1 MLRLQLFLL
10 LRDRAFFTTRRWSVN
25 DFTLRTHTCGE
36 LRVGHENQKV
46 TLYGWL
52 QFNRLNRFL
61 VLRDAY
67 GCVQARIPEKRKDL
81 IEKIKMINCE
91 SVLKIEGVVADRGE
105 QYRNANM
112 RTGDIEVLVDDL
124 ELLNTSP
131 ANYPLNEV
139 TSTEETKLRYRFLD
153 LRTERM
159 QRALRLRANVVHGIR
174 KYLVEKA
181 NFTEVETPT
190 LFRRTPGGS
199 HEFIVPAPKP
209 NLRKFYSLPQSP
221 QQFKQLLMCGGIDRY
236 FQIARC
242 YRDEGAK
249 SDRQP
254 EFTQV
259 DIELSFTDQDN
270 VMKLIENI
278 IVESWPK
285 ELDDLKPSA
294 PFKRMKYLKA
304 ERLFGTDKPDLRIPW
319 TIEDC
324 TSELSFLRK
333 REIPNFV
340 VKIFIA
346 RNADDVVNEKNLD
359 EWSRILQDNMLSKV
373 CNAINF
379 KFLKMSEKNWFV
391 EIRNNILIEKFGINE
406 KDSALRHLVGE
417 AMHLRAEQRM
427 EFVWITHFPLFSRNA
442 EGRLESAHHPFTA
455 PIPDDVPLLY
465 EPNKLLSITG
475 QHYDLV
481 LNGVELG
488 GGSIRIHN
496 ADVQRHVLSTIYGES
511 LEEMEHMIKAL
522 SYGAPPHGGFA
533 IGLDRYVAL
542 LFGRGDSSVPIRDV
556 IAFPK
561 SKEGND
567 LMTKC
572 PVEAT
577 PSQLSRYGISV
588 PVTNEV
594 GGDGIIE
601 DDKIQSPTH

>member
-1 MLRLQLFLL
+1 MMPRLQLFLL
-10 LRDRAFFTTRRWSVN
+10 LRDRAFFTARRWSVN

-124 ELLNTSP
+124 KLLNTSP

-359 EWSRILQDNMLSKV
+359 EWSRILQDNMLSK
-373 CNAINF
+373 NF

-406 KDSALRHLVGE
+406 KD
-417 AMHLRAEQRM
+417 
-427 EFVWITHFPLFSRNA
+427 
-442 EGRLESAHHPFTA
+442 TA
-455 PIPDDVPLLY
+455 
-465 EPNKLLSITG
+465 
-475 QHYDLV
+475 
-481 LNGVELG
+481 
-488 GGSIRIHN
+488 
-496 ADVQRHVLSTIYGES
+496 
-511 LEEMEHMIKAL
+511 
-522 SYGAPPHGGFA
+522 
-533 IGLDRYVAL
+533 
-542 LFGRGDSSVPIRDV
+542 V
-556 IAFPK
+556 I
-561 SKEGND
+561 S
-567 LMTKC
+567 
-572 PVEAT
+572 
-577 PSQLSRYGISV
+577 
-588 PVTNEV
+588 
-594 GGDGIIE
+594 
-601 DDKIQSPTH
+601 